1 MTYWENQLLPKLPR
15 LPPSTTRRKTVREY
29 WIEGP
34 WKGKLAIVPRPRGG
48 DWLEDEI
55 SDWREAGINTVVS
68 FLTRDEVA
76 DFELEAEK
84 KLCEDHGIRF
94 VSFPIPDRGVPAS
107 TAAAANLV
115 DDLKQ
120 SLVEGNKVALHYRQS
135 VGRSALIAACLLIM
149 SGVEPHKA
157 FERIGTARG
166 CAVPDTS
173 EQERW
178 AKLQFGYSPAAPGPE
193 SMKKPRPGNLPLLP
207 LAL

>member
-1 MTYWENQLLPKLPR
+1 MTCWENQLFQSFQDFG
-15 LPPSTTRRKTVREY
+15 PSTTRRKAVKPY

-34 WKGKLAIVPRPRGG
+34 WKGRLAIVPRPRGG

-55 SDWREAGINTVVS
+55 SSWREAGINTVVS
-68 FLTRDEVA
+68 FLTSDEVA
-76 DFELEAEK
+76 DFELKAEK

-107 TAAAANLV
+107 IAAAANLV

-120 SLVEGNKVALHYRQS
+120 SLVEGNKVALHCRQS
-135 VGRSALIAACLLIM
+135 VGRSALIAACLLIV

-157 FERIGTARG
+157 FERIGAARG

-178 AKLQFGYSPAAPGPE
+178 AANFNSATI
-193 SMKKPRPGNLPLLP
+193 PLLRG
-207 LAL
+207 LRV